1 MAPRTILEYPDPKL
15 RLPSEPVTVF
25 DDDLARLVDDLL
37 DTVRAH
43 RALALSAPQID
54 DRRQVAVI
62 DAGDGEGHR
71 VYINPDIL
79 RKHGAFG
86 FVQESCLSLPG
97 VSGNVIRDT
106 RIRVRAQ
113 DRDGTPFERE
123 LVGME
128 AVCLQHEKDH
138 FAGRL
143 FIDGFSFLR
152 RWQIDAKF
160 RGRAKAA
167 AARPGMPAA

>member
-1 MAPRTILEYPDPKL
+1 MAERTILEYPDPRL
-15 RLPSEPVTVF
+15 RLVSEPVTDF
-25 DDDLARLVDDLL
+25 DDRLAELVDDLI
-37 DTVRAH
+37 DTVAAH
-43 RALALSAPQID
+43 GAFALSAPQID
-54 DRRQVAVI
+54 DRRQVAAI
-62 DAGDGEGHR
+62 GAGDGAAPR
-71 VYINPDIL
+71 IYINPEIL

-86 FVQESCLSLPG
+86 FVQESCLSVPG

-106 RIRVRAQ
+106 RVRVRAL

-128 AVCLQHEKDH
+128 AVCLQHEMDH

-143 FIDGFSFLR
+143 FFDGFSFLR

-160 RGRAKAA
+160 RARAKAA
-167 AARPGMPAA
+167 ADRAGVPAV